1 MRSPHLVFT
10 AAIQGVTGRLGRG
23 REAPP
28 AASAPDYVSLVGRVQ
43 PALEPTDLGVCNV
56 AGCGAPATVLA
67 EGPAGG
73 VIAFCARCAEEFG
86 AILAEG
92 ADASTPQA
100 ES

>member
-1 MRSPHLVFT
+1 M
-10 AAIQGVTGRLGRG
+10 
-23 REAPP
+23 
-28 AASAPDYVSLVGRVQ
+28 
-43 PALEPTDLGVCNV
+43 GVCNV